1 MTPRDLLGVF
11 VRLAGLGLIL
21 FAVFDIYHVVAK
33 TLGMQTSSAV
43 PVGIGAQGA
52 IVFSVLGL
60 CIVAGARFIVRLA
73 YWSDR

>member
-21 FAVFDIYHVVAK
+21 SAVFDIYHVMAK
-33 TLGMQTSSAV
+33 TWECKPFEPYRRWSLVA
-43 PVGIGAQGA
+43 IG
-52 IVFSVLGL
+52 FSIWSLY
-60 CIVAGARFIVRLA
+60 IVAGARFIVRLA